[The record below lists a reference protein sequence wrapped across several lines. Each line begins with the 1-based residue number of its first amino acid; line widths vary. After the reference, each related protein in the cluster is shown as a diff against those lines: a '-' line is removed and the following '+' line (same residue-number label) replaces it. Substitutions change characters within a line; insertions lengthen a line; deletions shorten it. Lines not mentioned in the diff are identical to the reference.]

1 MKELGFDLNCYL
13 SQAIYLDIAEGGMRF
28 NNMDRGEFPIY
39 AAITMLSVDTLLYGL
54 LAVYF
59 DNVMPG
65 RPFDTCI

>member
-1 MKELGFDLNCYL
+1 
-13 SQAIYLDIAEGGMRF
+13 
-28 NNMDRGEFPIY
+28 MDRGEFPIY

-65 RPFDTCI
+65 MSFDM